1 MQICINDL
9 TCKNIIGILPY
20 ERETLQRVIVN
31 AKITYLYDGEN
42 FIDYAALCIFIENDL
57 KDEKYFLLEEA
68 IQSLIQKIKIL
79 HPKIQ
84 KITLKI
90 SKPDILPNAVASV
103 KLKVKFKKN

>member
-1 MQICINDL
+1 MQICINNL
-9 TCKNIIGILPY
+9 TCKIIIGILPK
-20 ERETLQRVIVN
+20 ERVTPQCVNIN
-31 AKITYLYDGEN
+31 AKVTYPYDGEN
-42 FIDYAALCIFIENDL
+42 FIDYAVLCTFIENDL
-57 KDEKYFLLEEA
+57 KEEKYFLLEEA

-90 SKPDILPNAVASV
+90 SKPDILPNAMASV